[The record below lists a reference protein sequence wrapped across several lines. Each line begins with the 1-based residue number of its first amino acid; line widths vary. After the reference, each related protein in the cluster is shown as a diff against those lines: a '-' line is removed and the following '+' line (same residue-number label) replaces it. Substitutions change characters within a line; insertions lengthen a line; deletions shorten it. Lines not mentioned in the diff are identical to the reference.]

1 MNKYITALSIDDE
14 ELCNKALS
22 IELKK
27 YCPDIKFLGSYTD
40 PREGMEAIKSLKP
53 DIVFLDIEMP
63 WVNGFELIDQ
73 LQPID
78 FEVIFVTAYNEYALK
93 AFRSKALDYLLKP
106 IESPDLI
113 EAVHRAID
121 KIKQGHRNEELE
133 NILNKYA
140 TSHLPDI
147 ISVPTQE
154 GLEFIHKKEIMY
166 CEAEGNYTYIHTQDG
181 KKRLI
186 PKTLKDIES
195 MIHDAGFLRIH
206 QSYLA
211 NVAYLKS
218 YSRQDGGF
226 IELKNG
232 KQLPVSRA
240 RKEELLNRFRE

>member
-1 MNKYITALSIDDE
+1 MSNS
-14 ELCNKALS
+14 S
-22 IELKK
+22 
-27 YCPDIKFLGSYTD
+27 FL
-40 PREGMEAIKSLKP
+40 A
-53 DIVFLDIEMP
+53 
-63 WVNGFELIDQ
+63 
-73 LQPID
+73 
-78 FEVIFVTAYNEYALK
+78 
-93 AFRSKALDYLLKP
+93 LLKP

-140 TSHLPDI
+140 TSYLPEI

>member
-1 MNKYITALSIDDE
+1 M
-14 ELCNKALS
+14 
-22 IELKK
+22 
-27 YCPDIKFLGSYTD
+27 
-40 PREGMEAIKSLKP
+40 
-53 DIVFLDIEMP
+53 
-63 WVNGFELIDQ
+63 
-73 LQPID
+73 
-78 FEVIFVTAYNEYALK
+78 IFVTAYNEYALK

-140 TSHLPDI
+140 TSYLPEI

>member
-40 PREGMEAIKSLKP
+40 PREGMEAIRSLKP

-63 WVNGFELIDQ
+63 WINGFELIDQ

-106 IESPDLI
+106 IESPDL
-113 EAVHRAID
+113 
-121 KIKQGHRNEELE
+121 E

-140 TSHLPDI
+140 TSYLPEI